1 MCWNPEVSLNT
12 FIFSTFGA
20 FFALINHYDW
30 KIVLFVYLFSSMQFV
45 EYMLWNNLKNIK
57 LNELWSKVAFA
68 LIVLQPYSAI
78 NLINQISLRNLFF
91 GIYTLILAIF
101 LPSLIKETNFITS
114 VGENKHLSWEWL
126 PTNIIYHI
134 VWLFF
139 FIVPLYISKYYIS
152 VIFTLVTYLISY
164 YLYNKTNTMGSMW
177 CWIVTFSWLYI
188 IGESFGLKKCLFC

>member
-20 FFALINHYDW
+20 FFALINNYDW

-78 NLINQISLRNLFF
+78 NLINKISLRNLFF
-91 GIYTLILAIF
+91 GIYTLILTIF

-126 PTNIIYHI
+126 PSNIIYHI
-134 VWLFF
+134 VWLLFF
-139 FIVPLYISKYYIS
+139 CVPLYISKYYIS
-152 VIFTLVTYLISY
+152 LIFTLVTYLISY

-177 CWIVTFSWLYI
+177 CWIVTSSWIYI